1 MRHSDDS
8 RTLAD
13 RTCAEIR
20 AGVLTGT
27 FEPGSPL
34 RPAALAES
42 LGVSPTVV
50 RESLVRLMR
59 EHIVQSDP
67 HRGFRVR
74 ALSVDDLQD
83 LTRVRV
89 EIECLAVKWSIERG
103 DLAWESE
110 LVSAHHTYAATVK
123 TAGVDVT
130 RADEL
135 GAAHGRLHEAIVAA
149 CGSPHLLE
157 MRSSLF
163 GAAELYRR
171 WTRYRRG
178 VRRDVLAEHRAL
190 IDACLA
196 RDVELAT
203 RLMAGHIERTAEL
216 VLGSLSATARDPAL
230 SP

>member
-1 MRHSDDS
+1 MRLNNDPG
-8 RTLAD
+8 TLAD
-13 RTCAEIR
+13 RTCADIR

-27 FEPGSPL
+27 YEPGSPL

-74 ALSVDDLQD
+74 ALSVDDLHD

-89 EIECLAVKWSIERG
+89 EIECLAVRWSIEKG

-110 LVSAHHTYAATVK
+110 LVSAHHVYAATVK
-123 TAGVDVT
+123 AAGGDVA

-135 GAAHGRLHEAIVAA
+135 GAAHGGLHEAIVAA
-149 CGSPHLLE
+149 CASPHLLE
-157 MRSSLF
+157 MRASLF

-190 IDACLA
+190 VDACLA

-203 RLMAGHIERTAEL
+203 SLMASHIERTAEL
-216 VLGSLSATARDPAL
+216 VLGSLSTADPI
-230 SP
+230 PT

>member
-1 MRHSDDS
+1 MRHSDDF

-20 AGVLTGT
+20 AGVLTGA
-27 FEPGSPL
+27 FAPGSPL

-74 ALSVDDLQD
+74 SLSVDDLED

-89 EIECLAVKWSIERG
+89 EVECLALRWSIDRG
-103 DLAWESE
+103 DLVWESE
-110 LVSAHHTYAATVK
+110 LVSAHHMYSATVRA
-123 TAGVDVT
+123 AGGDVS

-135 GAAHGRLHEAIVAA
+135 GAAHGRLHEAMVAA

-157 MRSSLF
+157 IRASLF
-163 GAAELYRR
+163 SAAELYRR

-178 VRRDVLAEHRAL
+178 VQRDVLAEHRA
-190 IDACLA
+190 IVDACLA
-196 RDVELAT
+196 RDVDGASS
-203 RLMAGHIERTAEL
+203 LMAAHIERTAEL
-216 VLGSLSATARDPAL
+216 VLHSLSITENTAR
-230 SP
+230 

>member
-1 MRHSDDS
+1 VRHSDDS

-74 ALSVDDLQD
+74 SLSVDDLQD

-149 CGSPHLLE
+149 CGSAHLLE
-157 MRSSLF
+157 IRASLF

-190 IDACLA
+190 VDACLA
-196 RDVELAT
+196 RDADLAT
-203 RLMAGHIERTAEL
+203 SLMASHIERTAEL
-216 VLGSLSATARDPAL
+216 VLGSLSVTDPV
-230 SP
+230 PT